1 MAAGADVRSLALF
14 TAISLLGTL
23 QLRAL
28 LLPHELAYMLAADA
42 ALAAVLAWAV
52 LAPRSYRLYRSTAV
66 AVLRLTFAARMLLVD
81 STRLFVDTAPGAH
94 LPPLAES
101 VHFLFTLAVASGV
114 LLLDQVCG
122 AVCVTL

>member
-52 LAPRSYRLYRSTAV
+52 LAKTPDL
-66 AVLRLTFAARMLLVD
+66 AVLMRN
-81 STRLFVDTAPGAH
+81 
-94 LPPLAES
+94 
-101 VHFLFTLAVASGV
+101 
-114 LLLDQVCG
+114 
-122 AVCVTL
+122 